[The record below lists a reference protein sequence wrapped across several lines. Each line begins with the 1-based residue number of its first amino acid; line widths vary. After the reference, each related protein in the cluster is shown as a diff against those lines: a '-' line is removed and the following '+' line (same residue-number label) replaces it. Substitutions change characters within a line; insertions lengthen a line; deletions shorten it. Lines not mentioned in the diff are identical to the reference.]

1 MGCWFSQFFV
11 YFKKTNAES
20 NAKYFKIIS
29 LFYHY
34 EVKTG

>member
-1 MGCWFSQFFV
+1 VLVFPIFCLFQ
-11 YFKKTNAES
+11 KNNAES